1 MIVYKLPYI
10 LFRKY
15 PNFGYLTDNRNFGY
29 DTATKSSLKVGDML
43 LSSIGSVFYSTLS
56 EDPRTI
62 DEIVE
67 QLCVFFSNTP
77 ASVIRKDCIAFFTKL
92 HTEGFVYCGETV
104 DVPYLK
110 SCYFSYDKVQ
120 PHENGYTKREASQ
133 AIYEKT
139 FGDTPRLTRVH
150 LDISSRCN
158 ERCVHC
164 YIPDYKKCS
173 IMRVGVFDRILSQCR
188 EMNVL
193 NITISGGEPMLN
205 PHLGQFLLKCR
216 DANFSV
222 NLLSNLTLLTNELLD
237 IIAANPLVS
246 VQTSLYAMDEN
257 VHDTITQKHGSFR
270 KTIRSLNKLHDRN
283 IPLQINC
290 PVMKHNLKSYKDV
303 MTYAKSKN
311 IEADFDCSL
320 YGSYDLSKS
329 NISCR
334 LNSNDINDVISFEL
348 SSKENHERV
357 LRQAQDKKVG
367 ANDPICQICKNSLC
381 FSNNGDVYPCEG
393 WQSLKLGNIM
403 DQSLDEIWIKS
414 AMTNKLRE
422 LTYENFPRCNS
433 CADKSYCNT
442 CLILNA
448 NEDARG
454 DYKNINT
461 FQCEVAK
468 IKHRQCL
475 LRSGLK
481 R

>member
-67 QLCVFFSNTP
+67 QLCDFFSNTP

-92 HTEGFVYCGETV
+92 HTEGFVYCDETV

-150 LDISSRCN
+150 LDISSSCN

-164 YIPDYKKCS
+164 YIPHYKKCN

-205 PHLGQFLLKCR
+205 P
-216 DANFSV
+216 
-222 NLLSNLTLLTNELLD
+222 
-237 IIAANPLVS
+237 
-246 VQTSLYAMDEN
+246 
-257 VHDTITQKHGSFR
+257 
-270 KTIRSLNKLHDRN
+270 
-283 IPLQINC
+283 
-290 PVMKHNLKSYKDV
+290 
-303 MTYAKSKN
+303 
-311 IEADFDCSL
+311 
-320 YGSYDLSKS
+320 
-329 NISCR
+329 
-334 LNSNDINDVISFEL
+334 
-348 SSKENHERV
+348 
-357 LRQAQDKKVG
+357 
-367 ANDPICQICKNSLC
+367 
-381 FSNNGDVYPCEG
+381 
-393 WQSLKLGNIM
+393 
-403 DQSLDEIWIKS
+403 
-414 AMTNKLRE
+414 
-422 LTYENFPRCNS
+422 
-433 CADKSYCNT
+433 
-442 CLILNA
+442 
-448 NEDARG
+448 
-454 DYKNINT
+454 
-461 FQCEVAK
+461 
-468 IKHRQCL
+468 
-475 LRSGLK
+475 
-481 R
+481 